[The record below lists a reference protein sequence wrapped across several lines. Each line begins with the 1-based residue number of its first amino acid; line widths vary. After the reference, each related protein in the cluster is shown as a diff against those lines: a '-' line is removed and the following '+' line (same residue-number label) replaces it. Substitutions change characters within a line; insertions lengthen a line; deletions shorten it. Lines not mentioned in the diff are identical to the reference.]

1 MRIIENGKSQIWS
14 EYKISIQQ
22 SIIGTWNIVPYNF
35 VAFKSVVNT
44 FIELILTLQH
54 ANLSA
59 ICNIELLDFL
69 SFIEK
74 WCQYSKRGVNK
85 QNTAAR

>member
-44 FIELILTLQH
+44 FIELNLNVLEYIQQH
-54 ANLSA
+54 LPPELKHRFRVSF
-59 ICNIELLDFL
+59 NITT
-69 SFIEK
+69 
-74 WCQYSKRGVNK
+74 C
-85 QNTAAR
+85 